1 MVGDSITNPLF
12 GGMKMNKT
20 LNKYWIM
27 TKDEPCLFI
36 SFKTEKEVEAF
47 IYSLH
52 EEWNINN
59 VEEETG
65 EEFLEFLYENIGSDE
80 VLIFSSGDCLGCHRF
95 IEFDF

>member
-1 MVGDSITNPLF
+1 
-12 GGMKMNKT
+12 MNKE

-27 TKDEPCLFI
+27 AKDEPCLFI
-36 SFKTEKEVEAF
+36 SFKTEKEVEDF

-80 VLIFSSGDCLGCHRF
+80 VLIFPNGDCLGCHRF